1 MSRWRKR
8 LAWLT
13 LAWIVLS
20 PASTGAAEDIS
31 KARRD
36 IDGITKK
43 LNDLDA
49 WFSDAT
55 RRQRDLQK
63 ELRSTDQS
71 IAETSGDIREIEVQ
85 LKQIAKELADLNVQM

>member
-1 MSRWRKR
+1 MAQAIG
-8 LAWLT
+8 LADRCVDRVFT
-13 LAWIVLS
+13 G
-20 PASTGAAEDIS
+20 ASIGAAEDIS

-63 ELRSTDQS
+63 ELRSTRS
-71 IAETSGDIREIEVQ
+71 IDRRNQRRHSPDRGGTETHR
-85 LKQIAKELADLNVQM
+85 N

>member
-1 MSRWRKR
+1 M
-8 LAWLT
+8 
-13 LAWIVLS
+13 AWIALS
-20 PASTGAAEDIS
+20 PTLTGAAEDIA

-55 RRQRDLQK
+55 RRQRDLPDG
-63 ELRSTDQS
+63 EGVTPL
-71 IAETSGDIREIEVQ
+71 G
-85 LKQIAKELADLNVQM
+85 LATR